1 MEKRL
6 FTSECVTNGHPDKV
20 ADSISDA
27 ILDACLAQDPHSR
40 VACET
45 MVTTDFCIIC
55 GEITTKATVDYAA
68 VAREAIRKIGYVYPG
83 DGFDADTVE
92 IQCRIHT
99 QSADIALGTNDEVGG
114 AGDQGMMFGGACTQ
128 TPELMPL
135 PAALSRALCSRLTQ
149 CVHETDLLRPDGKTQ
164 VTVEFDEQ
172 GNVVGID
179 TVVVSV
185 MHSADFAIEALRKY
199 VRENVIAPV
208 LERYGFHIENVAH
221 IHINPTGN
229 FVIGGPNGDTGL
241 TGRKIIVDTYG
252 GYFSHGGGAFS
263 GKDPT
268 KVDRSAAYMARY
280 MAKNLVAAGL
290 ATKVQVQLAYA
301 IGVAQPVSLRVDS
314 YGTGKISDEKMTEL
328 LRETCDMTPAG
339 IIRKLDLR
347 RPIYADT
354 AAHGH
359 FGIESRPWEQT
370 DTGGQAAP
378 AFRNLKKTAGKGKSP
393 SLYFSGST
401 AQMPKCS
408 KHLYRV
414 MTGSRKLISF
424 QYPPRGIY
432 SKFHRLPPVRR
443 VFLHLFPRWSSS
455 TLWWS
460 YYS

>member
-27 ILDACLAQDPHSR
+27 ILDACLAQDPGSR

-45 MVTTDFCIIC
+45 MVTTDFCLIC
-55 GEITTKATVDYAA
+55 GEITTKAVVDYPA

-114 AGDQGMMFGGACTQ
+114 AGDQGMMFGGACTH

-135 PAALSRALCSRLTQ
+135 PVALSRALSNRLTE
-149 CVHETDLLRPDGKTQ
+149 CVHSNDLLRPDGKTQ
-164 VTVEFDEQ
+164 VSVEFDEN
-172 GNVVGID
+172 GNVLGID
-179 TVVVSV
+179 TVVVSI
-185 MHSADFAIEALRKY
+185 MHSADFAIEELRKY
-199 VRENVIAPV
+199 IREGVIAPV
-208 LERYGFHIENVAH
+208 LAKYGFDIGNVPH

-280 MAKNLVAAGL
+280 MAKNLVASGL
-290 ATKVQVQLAYA
+290 ASKVEVQLAYA
-301 IGVAQPVSLRVDS
+301 IGVAEPVSLRVDS
-314 YGTGKISDEKMTEL
+314 YGTGVVSDEKLTEL
-328 LRETCDMTPAG
+328 LRKTCDMTPAG
-339 IIRKLDLR
+339 IIKKLNLR
-347 RPIYADT
+347 RPIYAPT
-354 AAHGH
+354 AANGH
-359 FGIESRPWEQT
+359 FGVEDRPWEQT
-370 DTGGQAAP
+370 DLVEE
-378 AFRNLKKTAGKGKSP
+378 LKA
-393 SLYFSGST
+393 L
-401 AQMPKCS
+401 AN
-408 KHLYRV
+408 V
-414 MTGSRKLISF
+414 
-424 QYPPRGIY
+424 
-432 SKFHRLPPVRR
+432 
-443 VFLHLFPRWSSS
+443 
-455 TLWWS
+455 
-460 YYS
+460 

>member
-27 ILDACLAQDPHSR
+27 ILDACLAQDSGSR

-45 MVTTDFCIIC
+45 MVTTDFCLIC
-55 GEITTKATVDYAA
+55 GEITTKAVVDYAA
-68 VAREAIRKIGYVYPG
+68 VAREAIRQIGYVYPG

-135 PAALSRALCSRLTQ
+135 PVALARARCNRLTE
-149 CVHETDLLRPDGKTQ
+149 CIHSNDLLRADGKTQ
-164 VTVEFDEQ
+164 VSVEYGED
-172 GNVVGID
+172 GSVIGID

-185 MHSADFAIEALRKY
+185 MHSADFAIEELRKY
-199 VRENVIAPV
+199 IRQGVIAPV
-208 LERYGFHIENVAH
+208 LEKYGFSIENVPH

-268 KVDRSAAYMARY
+268 KVDRSGAYMARY

-290 ATKVQVQLAYA
+290 ATQVQVQLAYA
-301 IGVAQPVSLRVDS
+301 IGVAEPVSVRVDS
-314 YGTGKISDEKMTEL
+314 YGTGKIADEQMTAL
-328 LRETCDMTPAG
+328 LRQVCDLTPGG

-347 RPIYADT
+347 RPIYAPT
-354 AAHGH
+354 AAVGH
-359 FGIESRPWEQT
+359 FGVEGRPWEQT
-370 DTGGQAAP
+370 DIADK
-378 AFRNLKKTAGKGKSP
+378 LKELAG
-393 SLYFSGST
+393 
-401 AQMPKCS
+401 
-408 KHLYRV
+408 
-414 MTGSRKLISF
+414 I
-424 QYPPRGIY
+424 
-432 SKFHRLPPVRR
+432 
-443 VFLHLFPRWSSS
+443 
-455 TLWWS
+455 
-460 YYS
+460 

>member
-27 ILDACLAQDPHSR
+27 ILDACLAQDPKSR

-45 MVTTDFCIIC
+45 MVTTDFCMIC
-55 GEITTKATVDYAA
+55 GEITTRAVVDYAA
-68 VAREAIRKIGYVYPG
+68 VAREAIRAIGYTHKG

-99 QSADIALGTNDEVGG
+99 QSADIALGTNDETGG

-135 PAALSRALCSRLTQ
+135 PVALSRALCNRLTA
-149 CVHETDLLRPDGKTQ
+149 CVKENDLLRPDGKTQ
-164 VTVEFDEQ
+164 VSVEFDDQ

-179 TVVVSV
+179 TVVVSI
-185 MHSADFAIEALRKY
+185 MHSADFPMEELRAY
-199 VRENVIAPV
+199 IRQQVIAPV
-208 LERYGFHIENVAH
+208 LEQYGFDIAKVSHVF
-221 IHINPTGN
+221 INPTGN

-290 ATKVQVQLAYA
+290 ASRVQVQLAYA
-301 IGVAQPVSLRVDS
+301 IGVAEPVSLRVDS
-314 YGTGKISDEKMTEL
+314 YGTGKISDEKMVEL
-328 LRETCDMTPAG
+328 LRKTCDMTPGG
-339 IIRKLDLR
+339 IIHKLDLR
-347 RPIYADT
+347 KPVYAST
-354 AAHGH
+354 AAKGH
-359 FGIESRPWEQT
+359 FGVEGKTWEQT
-370 DTGGQAAP
+370 DLAET
-378 AFRNLKKTAGKGKSP
+378 L
-393 SLYFSGST
+393 
-401 AQMPKCS
+401 
-408 KHLYRV
+408 
-414 MTGSRKLISF
+414 RKLS
-424 QYPPRGIY
+424 GI
-432 SKFHRLPPVRR
+432 
-443 VFLHLFPRWSSS
+443 
-455 TLWWS
+455 
-460 YYS
+460 

>member
-1 MEKRL
+1 MEKIL

-27 ILDACLAQDPHSR
+27 ILDACLQQDPGSR

-45 MVTTDFCIIC
+45 TVTTNFCLIC
-55 GEITTKATVDYAA
+55 GEITTKAVVDYPAI
-68 VAREAIRKIGYVYPG
+68 ARETIRKIGYIYPG
-83 DGFDADTVE
+83 DGFDADSVE

-135 PAALSRALCSRLTQ
+135 PAALSRALANRLTQ
-149 CVHETDLLRPDGKTQ
+149 CVHSNDLLRPDGKTQ
-164 VTVEFDEQ
+164 VTVEFDEK
-172 GNVVGID
+172 GNVKGID
-179 TVVVSV
+179 TVVVSI
-185 MHSADFAIEALRKY
+185 MHSADFVIDEVRRY
-199 VRENVIAPV
+199 VREGVIAPV
-208 LERYGFHIENVAH
+208 LKDYGFDIADVPH

-301 IGVAQPVSLRVDS
+301 IGVAEPVSVRVDS
-314 YGTGKISDEKMTEL
+314 YGTGVISDSKMTKL
-328 LRETCDMTPAG
+328 LRQHCDLTPGG

-347 RPIYADT
+347 RPIYGPT
-354 AAHGH
+354 AEFGH
-359 FGIESRPWEQT
+359 FGIADRPWEQT
-370 DTGGQAAP
+370 DLADKLRT
-378 AFRNLKKTAGKGKSP
+378 LAG
-393 SLYFSGST
+393 
-401 AQMPKCS
+401 
-408 KHLYRV
+408 
-414 MTGSRKLISF
+414 I
-424 QYPPRGIY
+424 
-432 SKFHRLPPVRR
+432 
-443 VFLHLFPRWSSS
+443 
-455 TLWWS
+455 
-460 YYS
+460 

>member
-20 ADSISDA
+20 ADAISDA
-27 ILDACLAQDPHSR
+27 ILDACLAQDPDSR

-45 MVTTDFCIIC
+45 MVTTNLCVIC
-55 GEITTKATVDYAA
+55 GEITTKAVVNYKE
-68 VAREAIRKIGYVYPG
+68 VAREAIRKIGYIYPG

-135 PAALSRALCSRLTQ
+135 PAALSRSLCNRLTQ
-149 CVHETDLLRPDGKTQ
+149 CVHSNDLLRPDGKTQ
-164 VTVEFDEQ
+164 VTVEFDEL

-179 TVVVSV
+179 TVVVSI
-185 MHSADFAIEALRKY
+185 MHRADFTMEELRRY
-199 VRENVIAPV
+199 IREGVIAPV
-208 LERYGFHIENVAH
+208 LKNYGFDIADVAH

-290 ATKVQVQLAYA
+290 ATQVQVQLAYA

-314 YGTGKISDEKMTEL
+314 YGTGVISDERMTEL
-328 LRETCDMTPAG
+328 LRKTCDLTPAG
-339 IIRKLDLR
+339 IIRRLELR
-347 RPIYADT
+347 RPIYAST
-354 AAHGH
+354 AAIGH
-359 FGIESRPWEQT
+359 FGVEGRPWERT
-370 DTGGQAAP
+370 DLAAELR
-378 AFRNLKKTAGKGKSP
+378 ALAG
-393 SLYFSGST
+393 
-401 AQMPKCS
+401 M
-408 KHLYRV
+408 
-414 MTGSRKLISF
+414 
-424 QYPPRGIY
+424 
-432 SKFHRLPPVRR
+432 
-443 VFLHLFPRWSSS
+443 
-455 TLWWS
+455 
-460 YYS
+460 

>member
-1 MEKRL
+1 MEKQL
-6 FTSECVTNGHPDKV
+6 FTSECVTCGHPDKV
-20 ADSISDA
+20 ADAISDA
-27 ILDACLAQDPHSR
+27 ILDACLAQDPNSR

-45 MVTTDFCIIC
+45 MVTTNFCVIC
-55 GEITTKATVDYAA
+55 GEITTKANVDYPA
-68 VAREAIRKIGYVYPG
+68 VAREAIRAIGYIREE

-99 QSADIALGTNDEVGG
+99 QSADIALGTNDLVGG

-135 PAALSRALCSRLTQ
+135 PAALARALCNRLTA
-149 CVHETDLLRPDGKTQ
+149 CIAENELLRPDGKTQ
-164 VTVEFDEQ
+164 VTAEYDEG
-172 GNVVGID
+172 GNVTGID

-185 MHSADFAIEALRKY
+185 MHSADFGIEDLRAY
-199 VRENVIAPV
+199 VREQVIAPV
-208 LERYGFHIENVAH
+208 LEKYGFDLSQVAH
-221 IHINPTGN
+221 VHINPTGN

-314 YGTGKISDEKMTEL
+314 YGTGRISDEKMTEL
-328 LRETCDMTPAG
+328 LRKTCDLTPAG

-347 RPIYADT
+347 RPIYAST
-354 AAHGH
+354 ARNGH
-359 FGIESRPWEQT
+359 FGVSDTPWEQT
-370 DTGGQAAP
+370 DLAP
-378 AFRNLKKTAGKGKSP
+378 VLKELAE
-393 SLYFSGST
+393 
-401 AQMPKCS
+401 Q
-408 KHLYRV
+408 
-414 MTGSRKLISF
+414 
-424 QYPPRGIY
+424 
-432 SKFHRLPPVRR
+432 
-443 VFLHLFPRWSSS
+443 
-455 TLWWS
+455 
-460 YYS
+460 

>member
-1 MEKRL
+1 MMKGKIMEKRL

-27 ILDACLAQDPHSR
+27 ILDACLAQDPQSR

-45 MVTTDFCIIC
+45 MVTTDFCMIC
-55 GEITTKATVDYAA
+55 GEITTRAVVDYAS
-68 VAREAIRKIGYVYPG
+68 VAREAIRAIGYTHKG

-99 QSADIALGTNDEVGG
+99 QSADIALGTNEEVGG

-135 PAALSRALCSRLTQ
+135 PAALSRALCNRLTA
-149 CVHETDLLRPDGKTQ
+149 CVKENDLLRPDGKTQ
-164 VTVEFDEQ
+164 VSVEFDDQ

-179 TVVVSV
+179 TVVVSI
-185 MHSADFAIEALRKY
+185 MHSAAFPMEELRTY
-199 VRENVIAPV
+199 IREQVIAPV
-208 LERYGFHIENVAH
+208 LERYGFDIAKVCHVF
-221 IHINPTGN
+221 INPTGN

-290 ATKVQVQLAYA
+290 ASQVQVQLAYA
-301 IGVAQPVSLRVDS
+301 IGVAEPVSIRVDS
-314 YGTGKISDEKMTEL
+314 YGTGKVSDEKMVEL
-328 LRETCDMTPAG
+328 LRKTCDMTPGG

-347 RPIYADT
+347 KPVYAST
-354 AAHGH
+354 AAKGH
-359 FGIESRPWEQT
+359 FGVEGKTWEQT
-370 DTGGQAAP
+370 DLAET
-378 AFRNLKKTAGKGKSP
+378 L
-393 SLYFSGST
+393 
-401 AQMPKCS
+401 
-408 KHLYRV
+408 
-414 MTGSRKLISF
+414 RKLS
-424 QYPPRGIY
+424 GI
-432 SKFHRLPPVRR
+432 
-443 VFLHLFPRWSSS
+443 
-455 TLWWS
+455 
-460 YYS
+460 

>member
-27 ILDACLAQDPHSR
+27 ILDACLAQDPGSR
-40 VACET
+40 VACEA
-45 MVTTDFCIIC
+45 MVTTNFCLIC
-55 GEITTKATVDYAA
+55 GEITTKAVVDYPA

-135 PAALSRALCSRLTQ
+135 PVALSRALSNRLTQ
-149 CVHETDLLRPDGKTQ
+149 CVHENSLLRPDGKTQ
-164 VTVEFDEQ
+164 VTVEFDEN
-172 GNVVGID
+172 GKVLGVD
-179 TVVVSV
+179 TVVVSI
-185 MHSADFAIEALRKY
+185 MHSEAFAMEDLRTY

-208 LERYGFHIENVAH
+208 LKRYGFDISQVAH
-221 IHINPTGN
+221 IHINPTGK

-290 ATKVQVQLAYA
+290 AEQVQVQLAYA
-301 IGVAQPVSLRVDS
+301 IGVAEPVSLRVDS
-314 YGTGKISDEKMTEL
+314 YGTGKIADQEMTRL
-328 LRETCDMTPAG
+328 LRQCVDLTPGG

-347 RPIYADT
+347 RPIYSPT
-354 AAHGH
+354 AALGH
-359 FGIESRPWEQT
+359 FGVADQPWEQT
-370 DTGGQAAP
+370 DLAET
-378 AFRNLKKTAGKGKSP
+378 LKTLAG
-393 SLYFSGST
+393 
-401 AQMPKCS
+401 
-408 KHLYRV
+408 
-414 MTGSRKLISF
+414 I
-424 QYPPRGIY
+424 
-432 SKFHRLPPVRR
+432 
-443 VFLHLFPRWSSS
+443 
-455 TLWWS
+455 
-460 YYS
+460 

>member
-6 FTSECVTNGHPDKV
+6 FTSECVTCGHPDKV
-20 ADSISDA
+20 ADCISDA
-27 ILDACLAQDPHSR
+27 ILDACLAQDPGSR

-45 MVTTDFCIIC
+45 MVTTDFCLIC

-135 PAALSRALCSRLTQ
+135 PVALSRALSNRLTE
-149 CVHETDLLRPDGKTQ
+149 CVHSNDLLRPDGKTQ
-164 VTVEFDEQ
+164 VSVEYDEN
-172 GNVVGID
+172 GNVIGID
-179 TVVVSV
+179 TVVVSI
-185 MHSADFAIEALRKY
+185 MHSAEFEIGELRRY
-199 VRENVIAPV
+199 VREGVIAPV
-208 LERYGFHIENVAH
+208 LSKYGFDINNVPH

-290 ATKVQVQLAYA
+290 ADKVQVQLAYA
-301 IGVAQPVSLRVDS
+301 IGVAEPVSVRVDS
-314 YGTGKISDEKMTEL
+314 YGTGKISDEAMTEL
-328 LRETCDMTPAG
+328 LRKTCDLTPGG
-339 IIRKLDLR
+339 IIRKLTLR
-347 RPIYADT
+347 TPIYAST
-354 AAHGH
+354 ALKGH
-359 FGIESRPWEQT
+359 FGVADKPWECT
-370 DTGGQAAP
+370 DLADT
-378 AFRNLKKTAGKGKSP
+378 LK
-393 SLYFSGST
+393 
-401 AQMPKCS
+401 
-408 KHLYRV
+408 
-414 MTGSRKLISF
+414 
-424 QYPPRGIY
+424 
-432 SKFHRLPPVRR
+432 
-443 VFLHLFPRWSSS
+443 
-455 TLWWS
+455 TLAN
-460 YYS
+460 

>member
-27 ILDACLAQDPHSR
+27 ILDACLRQDPGSR

-45 MVTTDFCIIC
+45 MVTTNFCLIC
-55 GEITTKATVDYAA
+55 GEITTKAVVDYAS

-135 PAALSRALCSRLTQ
+135 PVALARALCNRLTE
-149 CVHETDLLRPDGKTQ
+149 CIHSNDLLRADGKTQ
-164 VTVEFDEQ
+164 VSVEYDED
-172 GNVVGID
+172 GNVIGID

-185 MHSADFAIEALRKY
+185 MHSADFAIEEQRKY
-199 VRENVIAPV
+199 IREGVIAPV
-208 LERYGFHIENVAH
+208 LANYGFDIANVAN

-290 ATKVQVQLAYA
+290 ADQVQVQLAYA
-301 IGVAQPVSLRVDS
+301 IGVAEPVSVRVDS

-328 LRETCDMTPAG
+328 LRKTCDLTPGG

-347 RPIYADT
+347 RPIYAPT
-354 AAHGH
+354 AAVGH
-359 FGIESRPWEQT
+359 FGVEGRPWEVT
-370 DTGGQAAP
+370 DIADE
-378 AFRNLKKTAGKGKSP
+378 LKKLAG
-393 SLYFSGST
+393 
-401 AQMPKCS
+401 
-408 KHLYRV
+408 
-414 MTGSRKLISF
+414 I
-424 QYPPRGIY
+424 
-432 SKFHRLPPVRR
+432 
-443 VFLHLFPRWSSS
+443 
-455 TLWWS
+455 
-460 YYS
+460 

>member
-27 ILDACLAQDPHSR
+27 ILDACLQQDPASR

-45 MVTTDFCIIC
+45 MVTTDFCLIC
-55 GEITTKATVDYAA
+55 GEITTKAQVDYKA

-135 PAALSRALCSRLTQ
+135 PIALSRALSNRLTD
-149 CVHETDLLRPDGKTQ
+149 CIHSNDLLRADGKTQ
-164 VTVEFDEQ
+164 VSVEYDEN
-172 GNVVGID
+172 GKVVGID

-185 MHSADFAIEALRKY
+185 MHSADFEIEELRRY
-199 VRENVIAPV
+199 IREGVIAPV
-208 LERYGFHIENVAH
+208 LAAYGFDIANVAH

-268 KVDRSAAYMARY
+268 KMDRSGAYVARY

-290 ATKVQVQLAYA
+290 AEQVQVQLAYA
-301 IGVAQPVSLRVDS
+301 IGVAEPVSVRVDS
-314 YGTGKISDEKMTEL
+314 YGTGSVSDEKMTQM
-328 LRETCDMTPAG
+328 LRATVDMTPGG
-339 IIRKLDLR
+339 IIRKFDLR
-347 RPIYADT
+347 RPIYAPT
-354 AAHGH
+354 AAYGH
-359 FGIESRPWEQT
+359 FGVADRPWEQT
-370 DTGGQAAP
+370 DIADQ
-378 AFRNLKKTAGKGKSP
+378 LKKLAN
-393 SLYFSGST
+393 
-401 AQMPKCS
+401 
-408 KHLYRV
+408 
-414 MTGSRKLISF
+414 I
-424 QYPPRGIY
+424 
-432 SKFHRLPPVRR
+432 
-443 VFLHLFPRWSSS
+443 
-455 TLWWS
+455 
-460 YYS
+460 